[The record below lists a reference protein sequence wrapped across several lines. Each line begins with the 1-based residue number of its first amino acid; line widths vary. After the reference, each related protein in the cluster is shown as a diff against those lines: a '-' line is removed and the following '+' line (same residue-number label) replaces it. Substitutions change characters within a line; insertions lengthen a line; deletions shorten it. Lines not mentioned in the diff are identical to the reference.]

1 MSRPYLKEQDYLD
14 YLLDYSNNDT
24 EGEDDNE

>member
-1 MSRPYLKEQDYLD
+1 MSRPFIESEETYWD

-24 EGEDDNE
+24 EGEDE